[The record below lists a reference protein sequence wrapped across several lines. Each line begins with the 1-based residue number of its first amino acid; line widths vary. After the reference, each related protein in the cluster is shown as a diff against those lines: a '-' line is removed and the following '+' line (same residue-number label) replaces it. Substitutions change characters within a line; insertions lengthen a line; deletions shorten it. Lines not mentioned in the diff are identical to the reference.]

1 MAQDTSNILKE
12 LSALSTNMDSL
23 VRELKEQNKI
33 ISESNKS
40 TNKLVAEI
48 TEEKKQPITKT
59 SEEKI
64 DAKMFEK
71 LVSSFSKN
79 IQNTLEKQLDGSL
92 GNLTKNLFKPA
103 EVKPNV
109 SGSDLAKILG
119 LNRLPKLKDGG
130 DIKKEGVAVV
140 GEEGPEIVNLKR
152 DQKVISKQ
160 SKDFEFLKMYLEDL
174 AYDKK
179 RQEKS
184 GGEIPLPGL
193 NQSKLMEMTKAES
206 GIKAAQDQIKEI
218 ISGPNTTSIQKLS
231 TTPKLEKQVKNGRG
245 FIVPTARIDA
255 HMNQFRAEFPNADQE
270 LLDYEREDFIK
281 YFEDP
286 DQLQRIQEEATLK
299 AKEAKTKAMNTGLES
314 SSLGSVAEQIQKAS
328 ILSEKSSSQRS
339 EKTKKD
345 QNQNSVVSPTKSKL
359 LDSLKVKGKD
369 IGSKFKEDVSSKV
382 DNFKRG
388 VNQTL
393 SGKVSPD
400 EIQTMGSL
408 SNEMQKL
415 AYDMKA
421 SQVKKETPVLNKPGF
436 KKTTSTSD
444 EPISQMQSQSIPTK
458 KEMEYKST
466 EKKPIENSKE
476 SKKDETISSKDIK
489 EIKGLLAGIYKSLS
503 GPLRIANDMPF
514 RPGSN
519 VI

>member
-33 ISESNKS
+33 ISENNKS
-40 TNKLVAEI
+40 TNQLVSEI
-48 TEEKKQPITKT
+48 KEEKKQQITKT
-59 SEEKI
+59 SEEKV

-79 IQNTLEKQLDGSL
+79 IQNTLEKQLGGSL

-109 SGSDLAKILG
+109 SNLDLAKILG
-119 LNRLPKLKDGG
+119 LNKLPKLKDGG
-130 DIKKEGVAVV
+130 EIKKEGIALV
-140 GEEGPEIVNLKR
+140 GEEGPEIVKLKR

-184 GGEIPLPGL
+184 SGEIPLPGL
-193 NQSKLMEMTKAES
+193 NQAKLMEMTKAES

-218 ISGPNTTSIQKLS
+218 ISGPNSTSIQNLS

-245 FIVPTARIDA
+245 FIVPAARIEA
-255 HMNQFRAEFPNADQE
+255 HMNQFKAKNPDADQE
-270 LLDYEREDFIK
+270 DLDYERKDFIE

-299 AKEAKTKAMNTGLES
+299 AKEAKEKALNKSSES
-314 SSLGSVAEQIQKAS
+314 SSLGAVAEQIQKTS
-328 ILSEKSSSQRS
+328 NLSEKSTSQGN
-339 EKTKKD
+339 EKTKKA
-345 QNQNSVVSPTKSKL
+345 QNQKSVVSPTKPKL
-359 LDSLKVKGKD
+359 LESLKAKGKEFGGKLKESTITGVED
-369 IGSKFKEDVSSKV
+369 FKQS
-382 DNFKRG
+382 
-388 VNQTL
+388 L
-393 SGKVSPD
+393 SGKIPRS
-400 EIQTMGSL
+400 ELATAGSMAQRM
-408 SNEMQKL
+408 EKL
-415 AYDMKA
+415 AADMKA
-421 SQVKKETPVLNKPGF
+421 SQVQKETPSLKKPEER
-436 KKTTSTSD
+436 KISTPATPTTPTVVTTPAPSKVTEITPS
-444 EPISQMQSQSIPTK
+444 PTK
-458 KEMEYKST
+458 VV
-466 EKKPIENSKE
+466 
-476 SKKDETISSKDIK
+476 ETPKGNELGETLSSNEIK
-489 EIKGLLAGIYKSLS
+489 EIKALLAGIYKTLS
-503 GPLRIANDMPF
+503 GPLRIANDTPF
-514 RPGSN
+514 RPNSN